1 MTYLLCLSLLNL
13 IPKKADRYH
22 LRAVSGLLPDYPDL
36 EDLVKIFREL
46 PETDEKLLPTD
57 SLLREFIGGSE
68 LNY

>member
-1 MTYLLCLSLLNL
+1 MSVYRHYLYEDLN
-13 IPKKADRYH
+13 A
-22 LRAVSGLLPDYPDL
+22 LLPDYPDL
-36 EDLVKIFREL
+36 EDLVKIFGEL